1 MQTRSTSTCI
11 LLLLVIGHV
20 WVVSGCGHDAT
31 GSADE
36 NPLHHHLVCV
46 SPADAQTES
55 CEVPERLVLF
65 NTWVKE
71 AISLPHSTFSIWA
84 VDSAGQMYR
93 HVFSACVPTTWSA
106 SVWKAKA
113 DFIKRAQQHV
123 SGTQQGLAVPQQC
136 RPPEP
141 QSPGSHQLTVSPAA
155 ASLDADL
162 LEKLASASVAPPL
175 HLSVVCDATGS
186 TMDAACNMTALLYA
200 FDFWVAEGLARP
212 GSSLSVDVVG
222 PSRETMWTV
231 FDLSVPDRSMGE
243 RIAFM
248 LGARAQL
255 AQLKSESFEK
265 NGSAIVET
273 IHAAVSKLRERSGR
287 YSLVVLSDLRQLT
300 PEWDFE
306 QKVPEAQI
314 FLTWLKNTHLLS
326 DLRDINVRGCG
337 MHNRRTPGRGS
348 YTATRAAQLQET
360 WERTF
365 REMGAPQ
372 VNLFSSCDSG
382 FATL

>member
-11 LLLLVIGHV
+11 LLLLVMVHV
-20 WVVSGCGHDAT
+20 WFVSGCGRDAT

-36 NPLHHHLVCV
+36 SPQHHHVVCV
-46 SPADAQTES
+46 STADSQTET
-55 CEVPERLVLF
+55 CEVPERLALF
-65 NTWVKE
+65 NIWVKE
-71 AISLPHSTFSIWA
+71 AISLPHSTFSIWT
-84 VDSAGQMYR
+84 VDSARQQYR
-93 HVFSACVPTTWSA
+93 HVFSACVPKTWPA
-106 SVWKAKA
+106 SVWKAKS
-113 DFIKRAQQHV
+113 DYIMRAQQHI
-123 SGTQQGLAVPQQC
+123 SGTQQGLAVTQQC

-141 QSPGSHQLTVSPAA
+141 QSPGNHQLTVSPAA

-162 LEKLASASVAPPL
+162 LEKLASASVAPLL
-175 HLSVVCDATGS
+175 HLSVVCDFSSS
-186 TMDAACNMTALLYA
+186 TMDAACHETALLRA

-222 PSRETMWTV
+222 QSRETMWTV
-231 FDLSVPDRSMGE
+231 FDLSVPERSVGE
-243 RIAFM
+243 RIAYM
-248 LGARAQL
+248 LWARAQL

-265 NGSAIVET
+265 NGSAIVEA
-273 IHAAVSKLRERSGR
+273 IHAAVSKLRERSGW

-306 QKVPEAQI
+306 HTVPKAPT

-326 DLRDINVRGCG
+326 DLRDINVRVCG
-337 MHNRRTPGRGS
+337 MHNRRTPGSGS
-348 YTATRAAQLQET
+348 YTATRAAQLQEI

-365 REMGAPQ
+365 RAMGATQ
-372 VNLFSSCDSG
+372 VNLFSSCDSS